1 MPVRYA
7 STWGQPIPT
16 PKSKGVHALYATIT
30 NTASGDDWYI
40 GYIPRNARILGVIT
54 RVATAL
60 SGSSYTLQVDNAN
73 IVAGVSTASAGTVV
87 TAANPES
94 ALPAPDTD
102 YQSDPGGL
110 VHVVPGG
117 AYGTVS
123 YQVIV
128 LYHLV

>member
-1 MPVRYA
+1 MPVKYA

-16 PKSKGVHALYATIT
+16 PKSKGVHALYATIST
-30 NTASGDDWYI
+30 TASGDDWYI

-54 RVATAL
+54 RVTTAL
-60 SGSSYTLQVDNAN
+60 GSSNYSLQVDSTT
-73 IVAGVSTASAGTVV
+73 IVSGVSTASVGTVV
-87 TAANPES
+87 TAVDPET
-94 ALPAPDTD
+94 ALPAPSTD
-102 YQSDPGGL
+102 HQSDPGGL

-117 AYGTVS
+117 AYGNVT

>member
-1 MPVRYA
+1 MAVKYA

-54 RVATAL
+54 RVTTGL
-60 SGSSYTLQVDNAN
+60 TSSNYALQVDSTT
-73 IVAGVSTASAGTVV
+73 IVSGISTASAGTVV
-87 TAANPES
+87 TAADPES
-94 ALPAPDTD
+94 PLPAPSAD